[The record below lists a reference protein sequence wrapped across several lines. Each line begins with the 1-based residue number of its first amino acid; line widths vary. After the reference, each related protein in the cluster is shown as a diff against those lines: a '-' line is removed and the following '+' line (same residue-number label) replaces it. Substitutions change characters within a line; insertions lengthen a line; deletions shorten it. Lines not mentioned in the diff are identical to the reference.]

1 MMEAV
6 IVAIKNGNFP
16 DEELQRLKDGM
27 EKLGQTEAYEDYGT
41 PFKLG
46 VWRPKNSDVKRHTV
60 FSVC

>member
-46 VWRPKNSDVKRHTV
+46 VWRKYYCK
-60 FSVC
+60 